1 MHIECP
7 SGNSEELHCV
17 LSQVT
22 LGAMYGDWDC
32 SEMAGFRWVSAT
44 PQSIISPGH
53 MLETQSHQS
62 MVEWWL
68 LSY

>member
-1 MHIECP
+1 M
-7 SGNSEELHCV
+7 

-22 LGAMYGDWDC
+22 LGAVYGDWDC
-32 SEMAGFRWVSAT
+32 SEMAGFHWVSAT
-44 PQSIISPGH
+44 PQSVISPGY

-62 MVEWWL
+62 IVEWQL